1 MLMNTRLKENPIPK
15 CSDLAQSSVLSPQS
29 ASLTPDNF
37 EKICTELLREGHA
50 VKFRAPGDSMYP
62 TICNGDVI
70 SVSPIKTSAIITGD
84 IILYRHKS
92 GVAAHRVI
100 RIVQKSAH
108 HAKHSPLKTQSSDL
122 SPQHCFILRG
132 DAAVVCDEPVTA
144 DQILGKVTAVE
155 RDGQGIDPY
164 SIKATICFK
173 ARRIAARLKRS
184 ILFQS

>member
-1 MLMNTRLKENPIPK
+1 MMNTRLKENPIPK

-50 VKFRAPGDSMYP
+50 VKFCAPGDSMYP
-62 TICNGDVI
+62 TICDGDIITVA
-70 SVSPIKTSAIITGD
+70 PIKTTAISTGD
-84 IILYRHKS
+84 ILLYRHKS

-100 RIVQKSAH
+100 RIIPKSTH
-108 HAKHSPLKTQSSDL
+108 HAKHSALKTRSSDL

-132 DAAVVCDEPVTA
+132 DAAIVIDEPVTV
-144 DQILGKVTAVE
+144 DQILGKVIAVE
-155 RDGQGIDPY
+155 KDSQGIDPY
-164 SIKATICFK
+164 SLKAKICFK

-184 ILFQS
+184 ILFQT